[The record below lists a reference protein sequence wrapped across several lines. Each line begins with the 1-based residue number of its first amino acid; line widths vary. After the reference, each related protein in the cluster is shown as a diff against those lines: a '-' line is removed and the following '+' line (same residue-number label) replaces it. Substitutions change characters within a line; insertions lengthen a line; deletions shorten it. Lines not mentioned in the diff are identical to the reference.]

1 MLPLTLLAAN
11 KVLNLLTVSD
21 ALSTAISLNAAESGM
36 EVPVLGTGQILGSS
50 VSPDIGDLNLD
61 LTYPR
66 VCVYASHVA
75 NNQREKFRAFSGVV
89 SVTVDVWSSD
99 SLEQA
104 TELALHFYV
113 EGIANIFQANL
124 GDWGDGVRYSGAY
137 GIHIQTPTKGGV
149 GFVQLAR
156 MTCDLNA
163 TF

>member
-1 MLPLTLLAAN
+1 MLPLTLMAAN

-21 ALSTAISLNAAESGM
+21 ALSTTISLNAAASGM
-36 EVPVLGTGQILGSS
+36 EVPALGTGQIFGSFI
-50 VSPDIGDLNLD
+50 SPDIADLNLD

-75 NNQREKFRAFSGVV
+75 NNQREKFRRFSGVV

-99 SLEQA
+99 SLEQT
-104 TELALHFYV
+104 TELALQFYV
-113 EGIANIFQANL
+113 DGVADILQANL
-124 GDWGDGVRYSGAY
+124 GDWGDGLRYSGAY
-137 GIHIQTPTKGGV
+137 GVHIQAATKGGL

-156 MTCDLNA
+156 MTCALDA